1 MIRPVA
7 KLTDT
12 DVTRFR
18 GLNNR
23 TDPMRLGLSWSTVAQ
38 NVNITSDDGLE
49 RRDGYS
55 LYRSGAVHGAYGTID
70 LSRMYYLDAGALKT
84 GSGVTLATGL
94 STTRRMQWTEVNGHV
109 YYSNGLSDGIIL
121 PDESVRRWSWDI
133 PASPALAAVTGALP
147 AGLYRVVCTTV
158 LADGRET
165 GPSDEVS
172 IELDADQAL
181 QISGV
186 RVPSGCKTRVYIAP
200 ANGQVFQLA
209 RTFTSDGAF
218 VWNTTPDQLGVECAT
233 LGTDP
238 LPLDVTAI
246 AMWGG
251 RAYAAVYDRRADISF
266 IYPSKPL
273 AFHLFDLEDY
283 LPITG
288 QVHMLA
294 PTESALVVG
303 SDNAIAAVT
312 PEGRLQ
318 PLADYGVVPGW
329 PWAADQDDGSILIWS
344 TRGACRAMPFK
355 NLTQGHLSVAPGV
368 QAGAAVIEADGQK
381 RLVVSLHAGG
391 AAFNSR
397 S

>member
-1 MIRPVA
+1 MA

-23 TDPMRLGLSWSTVAQ
+23 TDPMRLGLSWLTVAR
-38 NVNITSDDGLE
+38 NVNITDEGGIE

-55 LYRSGAVHGAYGTID
+55 QHLTGAIHGAYSTID
-70 LSRMYYLDAGALKT
+70 FERLYYLDAGALKT
-84 GSGVTLATGL
+84 GSGTTLATGL
-94 STTRRMQWTEVNGHV
+94 STTRRMQWTEVNDHV
-109 YYSNGLSDGIIL
+109 YYCNGLSDGIIL

-133 PASPALAAVTGALP
+133 PVSPMLAAVTGSLP

-165 GPSDEVS
+165 GPSDEVFL
-172 IELDADQAL
+172 ELTADQAL

-186 RVPSGCKTRVYIAP
+186 QVPTGCKTRVYIAP

-209 RTFTSDGAF
+209 RTFTAAGAF
-218 VWNTTPDQLGVECAT
+218 VWNNAPDQLGVECAT

-238 LPLDVTAI
+238 LPLDVVAI
-246 AMWGG
+246 AVWGG
-251 RAYAAVYDRRADISF
+251 RAYAAVYDRTAGITF

-283 LPITG
+283 LPIAG

-294 PTESALVVG
+294 PTDSALVVG
-303 SDNAIAAVT
+303 SDSALGAVMPDGT
-312 PEGRLQ
+312 LQ
-318 PLADYGVVPGW
+318 ALADYGVVPGW
-329 PWAADQDDGSILIWS
+329 PWATDQDDKSILIWS
-344 TRGACRAMPFK
+344 TRGLCRAMPFK